1 MLKKLDVFVW
11 NQLIERVLQ
20 TALVQQENIQFIL
33 VTKKQLHIKKNV
45 MILVLMMV
53 LKVIGMLLMV

>member
-45 MILVLMMV
+45 MMIVLMMV

>member
-1 MLKKLDVFVW
+1 MNVW
-11 NQLIERVLQ
+11 NQLIERLLVQ
-20 TALVQQENIQFIL
+20 TALVKQENIQFIL

-45 MILVLMMV
+45 MMIVLMMV

>member
-45 MILVLMMV
+45 LMIVLMMV